1 METTKHENASHAGG
15 SSHTGQSAYI
25 RLAWMAGLS
34 FIAMYFLMY
43 AMVDRFTSVYANIN
57 QVYMA
62 GLMAAPMVAIELV
75 LMGAMY
81 ENRRLNRILIAASV
95 ALALLFWVL
104 IRTQAGVGDRQFL
117 RSMIPHHSGAILMC
131 GKAKITD
138 PELQSLCKQ
147 IIDSQKAEIEL
158 MKRMLKQPN

>member
-1 METTKHENASHAGG
+1 MKHDDRSHGKGSSHAGR
-15 SSHTGQSAYI
+15 SAYI

-34 FIAMYFLMY
+34 FIAMYILMY
-43 AMVDRFTSVYANIN
+43 AMVDRFTSVYANVN

-75 LMGAMY
+75 IMGSMY
-81 ENRRLNRILIAASV
+81 GNRRLSRLLIAASL

-138 PELQSLCKQ
+138 PELQSLCTQ

-158 MKRMLKQPN
+158 MKRMLEQPK

>member
-1 METTKHENASHAGG
+1 MESMQHAPAANTHAAHEGRG
-15 SSHTGQSAYI
+15 TYL

-34 FIAMYFLMY
+34 FVAMYFLMY
-43 AMVDRFTSVYANIN
+43 AMVDRYASVYASIN

-62 GLMAAPMVAIELV
+62 GLMAAPMVAIELLV
-75 LMGAMY
+75 MAAMY
-81 ENRRLNRILIAASV
+81 RDRRLNAILIAAS
-95 ALALLFWVL
+95 LGLTLLCWVL
-104 IRTQAGVGDRQFL
+104 IRTQTGVGDRQFL

-138 PELQSLCKQ
+138 PELQSLCTQ

-158 MKRMLKQPN
+158 MKRMLEQSK

>member
-1 METTKHENASHAGG
+1 MKHDDRSHGKGASHAGR
-15 SSHTGQSAYI
+15 SAYI

-34 FIAMYFLMY
+34 FIAMYILMY
-43 AMVDRFTSVYANIN
+43 AMVDRYSSVYANIN

-75 LMGAMY
+75 IMGAMY
-81 ENRRLNRILIAASV
+81 RDRRLNRILVAASV
-95 ALALLFWVL
+95 ALAVLFWVL
-104 IRTQAGVGDRQFL
+104 IRTQAGVADRQFL

-131 GKAKITD
+131 GKAELTD
-138 PELQSLCKQ
+138 PELQALCRQ

-158 MKRMLKQPN
+158 MKRMLERSK

>member
-1 METTKHENASHAGG
+1 MENMQHAAGRSAHGG
-15 SSHTGQSAYI
+15 CGAYI

-43 AMVDRFTSVYANIN
+43 AMVDRYSSVYANIN

-75 LMGAMY
+75 IMGAMY
-81 ENRRLNRILIAASV
+81 RDRRLNRILVAASV
-95 ALALLFWVL
+95 ALAVLFWVL
-104 IRTQAGVGDRQFL
+104 IRTQAGVADRQFL

-131 GKAKITD
+131 NEASITD
-138 PELQSLCKQ
+138 PEIKTLCAGIIQSQ
-147 IIDSQKAEIEL
+147 AAEIAQ
-158 MKRMLKQPN
+158 MKAMLERY

>member
-1 METTKHENASHAGG
+1 MENMQHTGGG
-15 SSHTGQSAYI
+15 SAHGGHSAYI

-43 AMVDRFTSVYANIN
+43 AMVDRYSSVYANIN

-62 GLMAAPMVAIELV
+62 GLMAAPMVAIEL
-75 LMGAMY
+75 LIMGAMY
-81 ENRRLNRILIAASV
+81 RDRRLNRILVAASV
-95 ALALLFWVL
+95 ALAVLFWVL
-104 IRTQAGVGDRQFL
+104 IRTQAGVADRQFL

-131 GKAKITD
+131 GKAELTD
-138 PELQSLCKQ
+138 PELQALCRQ

-158 MKRMLKQPN
+158 MKRMLERSK

>member
-1 METTKHENASHAGG
+1 MENMQHAAGG
-15 SSHTGQSAYI
+15 AAHGGRGAYI

-43 AMVDRFTSVYANIN
+43 AMVDRYSSVYANIN

-75 LMGAMY
+75 IMGAMY
-81 ENRRLNRILIAASV
+81 RDRRLNRILVAASV
-95 ALALLFWVL
+95 ALAVLFWVL
-104 IRTQAGVGDRQFL
+104 IRTQAGVADRQFL

-131 GKAKITD
+131 GKAELTD
-138 PELQSLCKQ
+138 PELQTLCRQ

-158 MKRMLKQPN
+158 MKRMLERSK

>member
-1 METTKHENASHAGG
+1 MENMQHVAGG
-15 SSHTGQSAYI
+15 SAHGGRGAYV

-43 AMVDRFTSVYANIN
+43 AMVDRYASVYANIN

-62 GLMAAPMVAIELV
+62 GLMAAPMVAIELLV
-75 LMGAMY
+75 MGAMY
-81 ENRRLNRILIAASV
+81 GDKRLNRVMIAASL
-95 ALALLFWVL
+95 ALAVLFWIL

-131 GKAKITD
+131 GKAKLTD
-138 PELQSLCKQ
+138 RELQALCAE
-147 IIDSQKAEIEL
+147 IIEAQKAEIEL
-158 MKRMLKQPN
+158 MKRMLDRSN

>member
-1 METTKHENASHAGG
+1 MTVENMQHADPAHAGRG
-15 SSHTGQSAYI
+15 AYV

-34 FIAMYFLMY
+34 FIAMYGLMY
-43 AMVDRFTSVYANIN
+43 AMVDRYSSVYANIN

-62 GLMAAPMVAIELV
+62 GLMAAPMVAIELII
-75 LMGAMY
+75 MGAMY
-81 ENRRLNRILIAASV
+81 GDRRLNRVLVGASL
-95 ALALLFWVL
+95 ALAGLFWVL

-131 GKAKITD
+131 GKAELTD
-138 PELQSLCKQ
+138 PELQALCRQ

-158 MKRMLKQPN
+158 MKRMLGRSR

>member
-1 METTKHENASHAGG
+1 MENMQHAGSSHAGRG
-15 SSHTGQSAYI
+15 AYI

-43 AMVDRFTSVYANIN
+43 AMVDRYASVYANVN

-62 GLMAAPMVAIELV
+62 GLMAAPMVEIEL
-75 LMGAMY
+75 LIMGAMY
-81 ENRRLNRILIAASV
+81 RDRRLNQILVAASV
-95 ALALLFWVL
+95 ALAVLFWVL
-104 IRTQAGVGDRQFL
+104 IRTQAGVADRQFL

-131 GKAKITD
+131 GKADLTD
-138 PELQSLCKQ
+138 PELQALCRQ

-158 MKRMLKQPN
+158 MKRMLEQSR